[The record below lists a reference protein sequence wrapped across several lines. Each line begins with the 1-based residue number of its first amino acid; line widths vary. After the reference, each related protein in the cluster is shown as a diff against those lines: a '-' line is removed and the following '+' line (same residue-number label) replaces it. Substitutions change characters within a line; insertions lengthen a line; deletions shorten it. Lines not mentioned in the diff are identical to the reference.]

1 MRIAFMLA
9 AFFILPCS
17 VIAQS
22 QTYKCTG
29 TDGKVTLQ
37 QSACSTTPT
46 APRALPSKQSAI
58 PSLTELIVRCSKL
71 AKESIEYHTCA
82 AQLSC
87 VEAGSQG
94 AVYSD
99 CVEKLT
105 EGRRRANAA
114 AEAKADEEKT
124 RQQRISTSQSRPVDC
139 TSLYSY
145 ARAKGHGW
153 IESVAIAKESEE
165 SGTCIRSK

>member
-1 MRIAFMLA
+1 MLHSGSFA
-9 AFFILPCS
+9 HLDS
-17 VIAQS
+17 HE
-22 QTYKCTG
+22 CTG

-37 QSACSTTPT
+37 QSACSTTTT
-46 APRALPSKQSAI
+46 APRALPSKQNAI

-71 AKESIEYHTCA
+71 AKDSTEYHTCA

-114 AEAKADEEKT
+114 AEAKADDEKT
-124 RQQRISTSQSRPVDC
+124 RQQRITTSQSRPVDC